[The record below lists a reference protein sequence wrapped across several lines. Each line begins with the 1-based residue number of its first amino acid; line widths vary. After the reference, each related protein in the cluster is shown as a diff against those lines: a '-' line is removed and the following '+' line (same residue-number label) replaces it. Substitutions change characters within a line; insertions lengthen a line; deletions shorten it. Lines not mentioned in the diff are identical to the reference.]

1 LSKDKGKAE
10 KQVKGPETYT
20 MLLTDYQVMVAQ
32 NKKLPMYE
40 KKLRDEQEDNIF
52 LKDRIKD
59 LEETVKI
66 LTPIGSAK
74 EISKDD
80 ELNRL
85 RGAYKAYDYEVTT
98 TNGLTIKMQVNPMAR
113 DVMIISVSQK

>member
-1 LSKDKGKAE
+1 LSKDKNKE
-10 KQVKGPETYT
+10 VKKGPEPETHT

-32 NKKLPMYE
+32 NKKLPIYE
-40 KKLRDEQEDNIF
+40 KKLRDEQEENIF

-74 EISKDD
+74 ELSKDE

-85 RGAYKAYDYEVTT
+85 REAYKAYDYEVTT

-113 DVMIISVSQK
+113 DVMIIGITQK